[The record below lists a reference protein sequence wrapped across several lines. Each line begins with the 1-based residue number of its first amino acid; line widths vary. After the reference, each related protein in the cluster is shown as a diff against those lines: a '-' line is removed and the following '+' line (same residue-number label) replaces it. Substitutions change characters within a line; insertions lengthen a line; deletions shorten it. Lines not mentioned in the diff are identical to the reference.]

1 MTKCIFKKAL
11 CFCFTLIIT
20 CSLFGC
26 SNSDSTA
33 QNSTSS
39 SGDSAA
45 ASTEE
50 SGALSLITDPY
61 GGLFRNGAATETGYY
76 EIMNTQPD
84 YINVLYTDYQT
95 LTRTYLCSSP
105 ECLHNDDTCN
115 SWLPTMGQ
123 TYLFASQAQNKIYL
137 VSCGVAS
144 DGTASD
150 TAAVTGRIFE
160 FDPSGANRRVLYQLQ
175 SNEQFSGTAAGNNTK
190 LYTGVQVVNYE
201 TGKMTLEI
209 REIDLKTGES
219 KTIYTTENTGE
230 RIFGAYGDCLVL
242 EELGETARSY
252 VSLNVVSGEKS
263 APQYSYDYTQEVR
276 TELVDGNFVYSL
288 RSDELPNC
296 SLYQVDLTSGAEQ
309 KVAESIAIYDVDPTR
324 ISGVFDNHIEIETS
338 DNRNPE
344 DIKPIKYIIDTTSGT
359 CSVSNLKYE
368 SLGTT
373 KDIYILAQG
382 GDRFLVRNSVK
393 QAPITITDQ
402 MGVPT
407 TLEAAFPQYALI
419 SKSDYWNNV
428 ANYQAISDTF

>member
-1 MTKCIFKKAL
+1 MKNFCIKKAL
-11 CFCFTLIIT
+11 SLCLMLIMT
-20 CSLFGC
+20 CLLFGC
-26 SNSDSTA
+26 HSADSAA

-276 TELVDGNFVYSL
+276 TDSL

-419 SKSDYWNNV
+419 SKSDYWNN
-428 ANYQAISDTF
+428 AG

>member
-1 MTKCIFKKAL
+1 MKNFCIKKAL
-11 CFCFTLIIT
+11 SLCLMLIMT
-20 CSLFGC
+20 CLLFGC
-26 SNSDSTA
+26 HSADSAA

-39 SGDSAA
+39 GGDSVA

-76 EIMNTQPD
+76 EIMSTQPD

-105 ECLHNDDTCN
+105 ECLHNDDTCT

-123 TYLFASQAQNKIYL
+123 TYLFASPAQNKIYL

-175 SNEQFSGTAAGNNTK
+175 SNEQFSGTAAANNTK

-263 APQYSYDYTQEVR
+263 EPQYSYDYTQEVR

-338 DNRNPE
+338 DNRNPD
-344 DIKPIKYIIDTTSGT
+344 DIKTIKYIIDTTSGT

-373 KDIYILAQG
+373 KDIYILAQV

-393 QAPITITDQ
+393 EYPITITDQ
-402 MGVPT
+402 TGVPT
-407 TLEAAFPQYALI
+407 TLQTAFAQYALI
-419 SKSDYWNNV
+419 AKSDYWNN
-428 ANYQAISDTF
+428 AGNYQAINDTF

>member
-1 MTKCIFKKAL
+1 MKKRMMKKMFSL
-11 CFCFTLIIT
+11 CLLLVLI

-26 SNSDSTA
+26 SSAESTA
-33 QNSTSS
+33 TTSTGSD
-39 SGDSAA
+39 GSAA
-45 ASTEE
+45 AAQE
-50 SGALSLITDPY
+50 SGALSLVTDPY

-76 EIMNTQPD
+76 EIMSTQPD

-105 ECLHNDDTCN
+105 ECLHYDDTCT

-150 TAAVTGRIFE
+150 TAAVTGQIFE

-175 SNEQFSGTAAGNNTK
+175 SNEQFSGTAAANNAK

-209 REIDLKTGES
+209 REIDLKTGET

-230 RIFGAYGDCLVL
+230 RILGAYGDYVVL
-242 EELGETARSY
+242 EVLGESSRSY
-252 VSLNVVSGEKS
+252 VSLNVMSGETS
-263 APQYSYDYTQEVR
+263 AAQYSYDYTQEVR
-276 TELVDGNFVYSL
+276 TEWVDGNFVYSL
-288 RSDELPNC
+288 RPDESPNY
-296 SLYQVDLTSGAEQ
+296 SLYRVDLTSAAEQ
-309 KVAESIAIYDVDPTR
+309 KIAESIVIYDVDSTR
-324 ISGVFDNHIEIETS
+324 ISGVFDNYVEIETS
-338 DNRNPE
+338 DNRNPD
-344 DIKPIKYIIDTTSGT
+344 DIKPIKYLVDSASGT
-359 CSVSNLKYE
+359 CCVSNLKYE

-373 KDIYILAQG
+373 RDIYILAQA

-393 QAPITITDQ
+393 EYPITITDQ
-402 MGVPT
+402 SGVPT
-407 TLEAAFPQYALI
+407 TLQTAFPQYALI
-419 SKSDYWNNV
+419 AKSDYWNNV

>member
-1 MTKCIFKKAL
+1 MFSL
-11 CFCFTLIIT
+11 CLLLVLT

-26 SNSDSTA
+26 SSAESTA
-33 QNSTSS
+33 TTSTGSD
-39 SGDSAA
+39 GNAA
-45 ASTEE
+45 AAQE
-50 SGALSLITDPY
+50 SGALSLVTDPY

-76 EIMNTQPD
+76 EIMSTQPD

-105 ECLHNDDTCN
+105 ECLHYDDTCT

-150 TAAVTGRIFE
+150 TAAVTGQIFE

-175 SNEQFSGTAAGNNTK
+175 SNEQFSGTAAANNAK

-209 REIDLKTGES
+209 REIDLKTGET

-230 RIFGAYGDCLVL
+230 RILGAYGDYVVL
-242 EELGETARSY
+242 EVLGESSRSY
-252 VSLNVVSGEKS
+252 VSLNVMSGETS
-263 APQYSYDYTQEVR
+263 AAQYSYDYTQEVR

-296 SLYQVDLTSGAEQ
+296 SLLYQVDLTSGAEQ
-309 KVAESIAIYDVDPTR
+309 KVAESIAIYDVDSTR
-324 ISGVFDNHIEIETS
+324 ISGVFDNYVEIETS
-338 DNRNPE
+338 DNRNLD
-344 DIKPIKYIIDTTSGT
+344 DIKPIKYLVDSASGT

-373 KDIYILAQG
+373 RDIYILAQA

-393 QAPITITDQ
+393 EYPITITDQ
-402 MGVPT
+402 SGVPT
-407 TLEAAFPQYALI
+407 TLQTAFPQYALI
-419 SKSDYWNNV
+419 SKSDYWNN
-428 ANYQAISDTF
+428 AGNYQAISDTF